1 MLAAVVVLLGIRL
14 LSPAVGTAGLPN
26 VVQDFLTLAIS
37 VVVESLPFVVLG
49 IVLSIVVEVWVPVGA
64 LENVL
69 PQNAFG
75 RRAVI
80 SLIGMLFPV
89 CECGN
94 VPLARGLMMRGFT
107 PAEAVTFLVA
117 APILNPLVI
126 ISTAQAFGWSGWILP
141 VRIVGGFVVANLVGW
156 IVARAW
162 RSPSRVVPT
171 GLLVWGVT
179 LVVGMVLR
187 ALSGEGVVIPF
198 VITTAIILALLM
210 LGWRAISALVVRRRA
225 RA

>member
-1 MLAAVVVLLGIRL
+1 MTSAPTRPAPTRTRTGPGLVLGAVVVLLGVRVV
-14 LSPAVGTAGLPN
+14 SPSVGTAGLPD

-49 IVLSIVVEVWVPVGA
+49 IVLSIIVEVWVPAGV
-64 LENVL
+64 LERIL
-69 PQNAFG
+69 PERPVP

-126 ISTAQAFGWSGWILP
+126 ISTAQAFGWSGWILV
-141 VRIVGGFVVANLVGW
+141 VRIVGGSCSRTWSAGSSRRTVVRPSSCSPPSRPAAARRSVHRRAATAG
-156 IVARAW
+156 ARAH
-162 RSPSRVVPT
+162 RSS
-171 GLLVWGVT
+171 
-179 LVVGMVLR
+179 
-187 ALSGEGVVIPF
+187 
-198 VITTAIILALLM
+198 
-210 LGWRAISALVVRRRA
+210 VVRPRR
-225 RA
+225 